1 MIKQVSSAPN
11 AIDGVAP
18 SRMFEESVDPER
30 ECVCVPKGRG
40 HKLPYT
46 VPMPFIVHANASV
59 YLELLTLNEFIL
71 LLVGVAKDDKTTE
84 VGLLAL
90 LALVWAH
97 DHGFTLCI

>member
-1 MIKQVSSAPN
+1 MLLTGSRRQGCLRKVS
-11 AIDGVAP
+11 IL
-18 SRMFEESVDPER
+18 R
-30 ECVCVPKGRG
+30 ECVPNGRC
-40 HKLPYT
+40 HELPYT

-59 YLELLTLNEFIL
+59 YPELLTLNEFIL